1 MNRGPTSW
9 VMFDTTRGWDWN
21 MGEAYDATSQYNDQS
36 PHNIGVNNIFNR
48 GKFNHS
54 ADVGHPMTK
63 GFEVR
68 GIGNLNGT
76 TAQSAPGGI
85 YSGVSYGSNNLD
97 NANSWNWNIA
107 GDTYLYV
114 AVRRDEITPTEGKQI
129 YAISRG
135 KNLINGRGDQFSFGS
150 GTYGSGLNSHPHA
163 PISSTSTYNDHQNPV
178 LFKPDLVI
186 VNDANSNSSS
196 YNMMRIMT
204 RGWGT
209 YAPSVTNETNYDAR
223 RTADLWPQ
231 TGQTSANPFS
241 QSSGF
246 GITYPQ
252 AKGTW
257 NNGTT
262 ATDPKIYTHMFKR
275 ARGFMD
281 IIHYRGSGIASMT
294 KPHALGVAPEMLIF
308 KMARFQVFS
317 NYSTGVGSFGSLNT
331 GWEVYHKD
339 MTPAGSGDWT
349 SMKMMFNRGT
359 GSHTSDNNGFGTYR
373 ADDSMTNTNTPNY
386 VGDGSISVG
395 SADDASGSH
404 FSAGLSVSST
414 DITLGGGKA
423 ANLGGSDPYY
433 HQCIMFATLP
443 GVSKVGYYLGTGTSD
458 VNVNCGFSGTARFI
472 LIKREDDKGPWIV
485 FESGDAHQTSTSYY
499 QSNIRTG
506 ASDYFTYLNRTDQ
519 PATQD
524 VIDPFANGFTVKA
537 NSYTNGATQSL
548 PQNGGCPININGA
561 RYIFLAIA

>member
-1 MNRGPTSW
+1 MAN
-9 VMFDTTRGWDWN
+9 
-21 MGEAYDATSQYNDQS
+21 
-36 PHNIGVNNIFNR
+36 
-48 GKFNHS
+48 
-54 ADVGHPMTK
+54 

-68 GIGNLNGT
+68 GIGNGTSATGENGY
-76 TAQSAPGGI
+76 ANGQ
-85 YSGVSYGSNNLD
+85 Y
-97 NANSWNWNIA
+97 NSWNWNRA
-107 GDTYLYV
+107 GIKYLYV
-114 AVRRDEITPTEGKQI
+114 AIRRDELSPTEGRQV
-129 YAISRG
+129 YAISRAKDSNPIVG
-135 KNLINGRGDQFSFGS
+135 DNFSIGSPLSLIGHQAATFGS
-150 GTYGSGLNSHPHA
+150 
-163 PISSTSTYNDHQNPV
+163 ISSTSIHNDHKVPN

-186 VNDANSNSSS
+186 VNDANIHSST
-196 YNMMRIMT
+196 YNHMRIMT
-204 RGWGT
+204 RGWGK
-209 YAPSVTNETNYDAR
+209 YAPSTLNAR
-223 RTADLWPQ
+223 DNRIQSDLFPY
-231 TGQTSANPFS
+231 TTFKGTNPFS
-241 QSSGF
+241 MSSGF
-246 GITYPQ
+246 GLTYPIDKQ
-252 AKGTW
+252 TW
-257 NNGTT
+257 NVVNPTNT
-262 ATDPKIYTHMFKR
+262 NYQQARMYTHMFKR

-281 IIHYRGSGIASMT
+281 IIHYRGGGTTMT

-423 ANLGGSDPYY
+423 ANLGGSNPYY